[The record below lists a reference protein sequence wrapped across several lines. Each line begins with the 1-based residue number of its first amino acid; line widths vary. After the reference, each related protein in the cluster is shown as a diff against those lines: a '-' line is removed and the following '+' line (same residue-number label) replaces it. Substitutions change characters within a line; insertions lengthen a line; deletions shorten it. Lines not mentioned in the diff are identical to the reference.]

1 MKIAITIELD
11 EKSAELFQLPFKKLS
26 KQINDLIGLFEKVDY
41 VIDNP
46 VEKAKDL
53 AEEESIIEEPPE
65 KPIAQ
70 RGVVKA
76 AILQEVKKHKR
87 GITSKKLRQ
96 ETGFTGKQISNNMFP
111 LKKATL
117 VKKTKSGRFVAV

>member
-1 MKIAITIELD
+1 LKITITVEMD
-11 EKSAELFQLPFKKLS
+11 EK
-26 KQINDLIGLFEKVDY
+26 Y
-41 VIDNP
+41 
-46 VEKAKDL
+46 
-53 AEEESIIEEPPE
+53 
-65 KPIAQ
+65 IAQ
-70 RGVVKA
+70 RGVVKS